1 MSDLTATQ
9 VAEYKEA
16 FKLFDVDGDGTI
28 TTQVMSYLSYPS
40 NKHYELEASKFFI
53 FFFF

>member
-28 TTQVMSYLSYPS
+28 TTQVMNDLSYPS
-40 NKHYELEASKFFI
+40 HKLELEASKFFI

>member
-28 TTQVMSYLSYPS
+28 TTQVMNHVMSAI
-40 NKHYELEASKFFI
+40 ELISTI
-53 FFFF
+53 